1 MIARRALPALLATPA
16 LAQSRPIRLVAPFPP
31 GGGVDAVA
39 RLLAEPFG
47 AALGQTVVVEN
58 RAGAG
63 GAIGV
68 EAVAQAAPD
77 GTSLVMVSPG
87 NMTVAAVLRPL
98 PYEPLAMGMVARL
111 CLSPLLLVARNSLPA
126 ADLAAFI
133 ALLRREP
140 DAVRFASGGVA
151 TGTHMAG
158 ELLNLRMGARM
169 VHVPYRGTAP
179 AITDLIA
186 GNVDVF
192 FSDTSAWPMAQQGQ
206 VRLLAVST
214 ATRWAVSP
222 ATPSMADAVPG
233 FDIANWYGVV
243 APPGTPEAVRLRQS
257 AALAQVL
264 ARPDMQAGLLRLGFE
279 AAHLPPA
286 PLAEFIRAETGV
298 WRGVVQA
305 ANIRA
310 E

>member
-1 MIARRALPALLATPA
+1 MIARRALPFLAAPA

-39 RLLAEPFG
+39 RLLAEPLG
-47 AALGQTVVVEN
+47 TALGQTVVVEN

-68 EAVAQAAPD
+68 EAVAQSAPD
-77 GTSLVMVSPG
+77 GTSLAMVSPG
-87 NMTVAAVLRPL
+87 NMTVAAALRPL
-98 PYEPLAMGMVARL
+98 PYDPLGLGMVARL
-111 CLSPLLLVARNSLPA
+111 CTSPLLLIARNSLA
-126 ADLAAFI
+126 ATDLAGFI
-133 ALLRREP
+133 ALLRRAP

-158 ELLNLRMGARM
+158 ELLNLRLGARM

-179 AITDLIA
+179 AITDMIA

-214 ATRWAVSP
+214 AQRWTVSP
-222 ATPSMADAVPG
+222 DTPSMADAVPG
-233 FDIANWYGVV
+233 FDIANWYGVI
-243 APPGTPEAVRLRQS
+243 APPATPEALRARLS
-257 AALAQVL
+257 TALAQVL
-264 ARPDMQAGLLRLGFE
+264 ARADIQAALLRQGFQS
-279 AAHLPPA
+279 AHLPPA
-286 PLAEFIRAETGV
+286 PFADFIRAETGV

>member
-47 AALGQTVVVEN
+47 GALGQTVVVEN

-179 AITDLIA
+179 AIIDMIA

-214 ATRWAVSP
+214 ATRWTVSP

-243 APPGTPEAVRLRQS
+243 APPGTPEAARLRQS

-286 PLAEFIRAETGV
+286 QLAEFIRAETGV